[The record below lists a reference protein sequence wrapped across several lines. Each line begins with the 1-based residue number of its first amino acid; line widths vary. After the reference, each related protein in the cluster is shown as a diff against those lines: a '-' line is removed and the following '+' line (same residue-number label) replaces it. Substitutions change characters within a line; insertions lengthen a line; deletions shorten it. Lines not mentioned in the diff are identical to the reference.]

1 MEEKQTLEKLLYK
14 QNRYAKWQCILT
26 AAAALCCVGIFV
38 LALTLMPQIQAV
50 TEHMNTVLTDLE
62 AVTGQ
67 LEGEMD
73 TILSNL
79 NTVTDEL
86 ARADLEG
93 MVADVDSFV
102 TTGQEAVEQATEKL
116 NIIDFETLNQA
127 IEDLADVVEP
137 LAKFFNV
144 FN

>member
-38 LALTLMPQIQAV
+38 LVLTMMPQFRAV
-50 TEHMNTVLTDLE
+50 TEQMNTVLTDLE
-62 AVTGQ
+62 AVPNL